1 MSALG
6 GRRYTVRRVEDIIR
20 TLETRKRIE
29 QSRIAQKKRM
39 LEEIE
44 RKMLELSE
52 RIQKITTSGQP
63 VSQMELIAARA
74 ARRELDRL
82 AYEKM
87 RLIRSIIEEERIVK
101 RADEEI
107 MRLRLSAYEKALL
120 PPEERIL
127 KTYEEKLREAQL
139 RGDVKE
145 AERLI
150 NIILELRRR
159 LGLI

>member
-1 MSALG
+1 M
-6 GRRYTVRRVEDIIR
+6 RRVEDVIR
-20 TLETRKRIE
+20 TLEMRKRIE
-29 QSRIAQKKRM
+29 QSIIAQKKRM
-39 LEEIE
+39 LEEID

-52 RIQKITTSGQP
+52 RVQKITTSGQP

-87 RLIRSIIEEERIVK
+87 RLIRSIIEEEAIVK

-107 MRLRLSAYEKALL
+107 TRLRLSTYEKALL
-120 PPEERIL
+120 PPEERML
-127 KTYEEKLREAQL
+127 KMYEEKLREAQL

>member
-1 MSALG
+1 M
-6 GRRYTVRRVEDIIR
+6 RRVEDVIR
-20 TLETRKRIE
+20 TLEMRKRIE

-39 LEEIE
+39 LEEID
-44 RKMLELSE
+44 RKILELSE
-52 RIQKITTSGQP
+52 RVQKITTSGQP

-107 MRLRLSAYEKALL
+107 TRLRLSAYEKALL
-120 PPEERIL
+120 PPEERML
-127 KTYEEKLREAQL
+127 KMYEEKLREAQL

>member
-1 MSALG
+1 VSALG

-63 VSQMELIAARA
+63 VSQMGLIA

-87 RLIRSIIEEERIVK
+87 RLIRSIIEEEAIVK

-107 MRLRLSAYEKALL
+107 TRLRLSTYEKALL
-120 PPEERIL
+120 PPEERML
-127 KTYEEKLREAQL
+127 KMYEEKLREAQL